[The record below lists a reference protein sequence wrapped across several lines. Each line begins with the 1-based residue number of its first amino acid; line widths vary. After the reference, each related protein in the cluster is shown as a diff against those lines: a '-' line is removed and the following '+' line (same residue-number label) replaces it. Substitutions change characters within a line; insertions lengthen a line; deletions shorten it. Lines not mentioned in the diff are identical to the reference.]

1 MTSITQT
8 DQVPSVMDLG
18 NPAGIEKAPAEKVVN
33 DLLWH
38 DETVV
43 YLCENSVA
51 QATDGTVRTRD
62 DRTVSRG
69 DLGPLALA
77 LNPRSSHTLRTSLEE
92 NGDTRHRARFP

>member
-18 NPAGIEKAPAEKVVN
+18 NPAGLEEAPAEQAVD
-33 DLLWH
+33 DLLRH

-43 YLCENSVA
+43 YLCESSVA
-51 QATDGTVRTRD
+51 QATDGTVRTGD

-77 LNPRSSHTLRTSLEE
+77 LNPCPAHSFPSPAYCCIVTSSRS
-92 NGDTRHRARFP
+92 A